1 MNGSQFGYFLLGL
14 IAVVIVAAILLWIV
28 RRLYVRSSK
37 DRAFVRTGLGG
48 QKVVLDAG
56 AFVLP
61 MVHEV
66 TPINMNTIRLEVR
79 RGHEQALI
87 TKDRMRVDVTAE
99 FLVRVQATAESVAA
113 AAQTLGYKTLEAEK
127 LRELIEGKFI
137 DALRT
142 IAAATTLEDL
152 HEKRGVYSRQV
163 RDSVAQDLLSN
174 GLELQSISL
183 TQLEQTG
190 IEFFN
195 PGNAF
200 DAEGLTRLTEQIEQR
215 KKERND
221 VEQNTLIAIRNKN
234 LESEKLVLEID
245 RESEYARLAQQQ
257 NVEVAR
263 ARQRSEIS
271 RERSEQERE
280 SEQVQIAAKQAIES
294 ARIRSDQ
301 TLDQDRIRKEQEVQ
315 ASEIGR
321 RMALDLAEQ
330 KRTIALAE
338 QSRTQSEAHA
348 AADGARA
355 VAVAAEEKVTTARQ
369 IEVAQRQKA
378 IELIAAAQAGE
389 KDALRLTLAV
399 NAEKEAA
406 EGRGVAIRLQAEAE
420 AGAERIRTETAKVRA
435 EVEAGAQRQMNEAH
449 NVLTP
454 EARISGYRQKL
465 LDKVE
470 GIVRESVRP
479 LERIESIKILN
490 VNGLGGQG
498 GGTTEPNAALSD
510 QVVNSALRFRAQA
523 PLIDNLLHEIGMD
536 ASGID
541 RLAAGLTQTRP
552 TSVPSNSEN

>member
-14 IAVVIVAAILLWIV
+14 IAVVIIAAILLWIV

-257 NVEVAR
+257 NVEMAR

-552 TSVPSNSEN
+552 TSVPRNSEN

>member
-257 NVEVAR
+257 NVEMAR

-552 TSVPSNSEN
+552 TSVPRNSEN